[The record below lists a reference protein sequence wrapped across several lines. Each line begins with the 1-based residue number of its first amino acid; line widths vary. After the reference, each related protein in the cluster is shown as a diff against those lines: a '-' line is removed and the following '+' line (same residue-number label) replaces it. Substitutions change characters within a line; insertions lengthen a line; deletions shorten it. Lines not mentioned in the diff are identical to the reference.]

1 MKLEKLEGSEN
12 YCCSV
17 VELPKLRDVPG
28 LDNLKRVTIFGNDC
42 LVGKESVEGELHLFF
57 PAECKINS
65 EFLSKGNLFRESS
78 LNTNQ
83 AQTGFFE
90 PSGRVKALKFKGVIS
105 TGFVVPL
112 VSLDGVLNDWRY
124 LKEGSEFNVC
134 DGVEVCSKY
143 KPVRQQ
149 ATAGKESRFNKRLR
163 RFDRL
168 LPNQFRFHESTSHLA
183 KNLHLFHPED
193 IVVITDKWH
202 GTSAVF
208 SVVLV
213 KPKFNW
219 WKRIRIA
226 IGGFIAG
233 FQGYRHTEYDN
244 IYSSRSV
251 VKNQYINKDV
261 TPGYYNED
269 IWAIVNKELDGKIE
283 TGISL
288 YGEIVGYLPSGKE
301 IQKGYDYGCNP
312 GLMSGLPSATDKPE
326 HKFLVYKITYTKPD
340 GNVITFSWQQ
350 IKDYCKKYS
359 IEHVKELYFGRYS
372 ILKYTATVGR
382 MDSDQAGDQMLSY
395 LEAIYLREDC
405 THCKNKVP
413 AEGICVRIDGRESY
427 MTYKLKS
434 KRFLERETK
443 ELDAGTVDMEEE
455 ENVTADN
462 L

>member
-17 VELPKLRDVPG
+17 VGLPKLQDVPG

-42 LVGKESVEGELHLFF
+42 LVGKESVEKELHLFF

-78 LNTNQ
+78 LNADR

-112 VSLDGVLNDWRY
+112 TSLRGVLNSWTY
-124 LKEGSEFNVC
+124 LKEGAEFNTC
-134 DGVEVCSKY
+134 DGYEICSKY
-143 KPVRQQ
+143 KPVRQN
-149 ATAGKESRFNKRLR
+149 ARASKESRFNKKLR

-168 LPNQFRFHESTSHLA
+168 VQHQFRFHESTSHLA
-183 KNLHLFHPED
+183 KNLHLFNPED
-193 IVVITDKWH
+193 IIVITDKWH

-208 SVVLV
+208 SNLLV
-213 KPKFNW
+213 KRKFNW
-219 WKRIRIA
+219 WKKLRIA
-226 IGGFIAG
+226 LVELITGEPNV
-233 FQGYRHTEYDN
+233 YYKYDN

-283 TGISL
+283 AGISL

-301 IQKGYDYGCNP
+301 IQKGYDYGCQP
-312 GLMSGLPSATDKPE
+312 KE

-372 ILKYTATVGR
+372 ILKYTATMGK
-382 MDSDQAGDQMLSY
+382 MDSDQASDQMLSY
-395 LEAIYLREDC
+395 LEAMYLREDC

-413 AEGICVRIDGRESY
+413 AEGICVRIDGREYY
-427 MTYKLKS
+427 MAYKLKS